1 MLVTTVCSWGVIVLS
16 VIMLVLV
23 GLFIVEAALVSGVS
37 AGEAWFMMS
46 APLVSLGFGIDFVF
60 SFWTVLGY
68 LTVVAFCGTIFVSA
82 VTDIPQTAARPVA
95 TPDYQGEAQ
104 EKEA

>member
-37 AGEAWFMMS
+37 AGEAWFIDTRV
-46 APLVSLGFGIDFVF
+46 AGRKLV
-60 SFWTVLGY
+60 VL
-68 LTVVAFCGTIFVSA
+68 
-82 VTDIPQTAARPVA
+82 TAR
-95 TPDYQGEAQ
+95 
-104 EKEA
+104 